1 MNKKKLIYVSFKQN
15 KKDISIYGT
24 LLSILG
30 TQNIYIYIYVSIH
43 LIMQHKISVYPSIL
57 YI

>member
-30 TQNIYIYIYVSIH
+30 TQYIYIYVSIH